1 MALSMPRIWFSPP
14 PTTLVNADWMLDSP
28 ATNNAQ
34 HGEMIWALAGQGA
47 VNTSTRARITAR
59 NLWPSIQFLVVLSRS
74 ANLFMTSLP
83 SLLLVLQQVHE
94 DPAQLRRVGG
104 VLFAKRVA
112 MCDPSCF
119 LSQLGRQQLLRQG
132 LSVNAGRNRRRG

>member
-1 MALSMPRIWFSPP
+1 
-14 PTTLVNADWMLDSP
+14 MLDSP
-28 ATNNAQ
+28 ATNSAQ
-34 HGEMIWALAGQGA
+34 HGEISCALAGHGA

-74 ANLFMTSLP
+74 ANLFMTSLLSP
-83 SLLLVLQQVHE
+83 LLVLQQVHE

-112 MCDPSCF
+112 MCDASCF
-119 LSQLGRQQLLRQG
+119 LSQFGGQQLLRQG
-132 LSVNAGRNRRRG
+132 LSVYGGGNRRRG